1 MREVRDCS
9 PNLNRIIPELNA
21 SIEVDS
27 ARSGAP
33 EGKIAMTRTID
44 GVPVKTRVPL
54 PAWAFAGLLTLLS
67 LSSSLVHFAAG
78 EADAS
83 ALQQVITK
91 ARHASVSGSS

>member
-1 MREVRDCS
+1 MI
-9 PNLNRIIPELNA
+9 LELNA

-33 EGKIAMTRTID
+33 EGKIAMTRTIG

-54 PAWAFAGLLTLLS
+54 AAWTFAGLLTLLS

-78 EADAS
+78 EANVSAS
-83 ALQQVITK
+83 QQVITT
-91 ARHASVSGSS
+91 ARHASAGGSS